1 MLTMQGTAIIK
12 WFPSYLFRLLPEL
25 VQLTRLIEKN
35 TDSQTFTDCRPP
47 YRQER
52 GKNGFSFGPFLY
64 LCCIKWVCADLMNRT
79 FIQSHPGLCFKS
91 LSTHLWLRASEG
103 IAAILNTVHNIK
115 RFPHG
120 WKFSL
125 LQEFHCNISRV
136 LPNQLCLSFS
146 ILASKHQAW
155 KNTRQCQQN
164 SDLKN

>member
-1 MLTMQGTAIIK
+1 MFMGQGTATIE
-12 WFPSYLFRLLPEL
+12 WFPSHLFRL
-25 VQLTRLIEKN
+25 VSGSTDSSYWKN
-35 TDSQTFTDCRPP
+35 TDSQIFDLLIGKREGKTGSVLVLFFTSVVS
-47 YRQER
+47 
-52 GKNGFSFGPFLY
+52 NGFVQISW
-64 LCCIKWVCADLMNRT
+64 I
-79 FIQSHPGLCFKS
+79 IQSHPALCFKS
-91 LSTHLWLRASEG
+91 LSTHSWLRASG
-103 IAAILNTVHNIK
+103 RIAAILNTVHNIK

-155 KNTRQCQQN
+155 KNTCQCQQN